1 MLEVRSLTARYGP
14 IQALSEVSISIR
26 AGEIVAIVGA
36 NGAGK
41 STLLKCISRL
51 IKYQA
56 GAIAFNGHDI
66 EPWGSDTVVR
76 NGIVMVPEGRL
87 IFNDLTVHENL
98 ELGAY
103 TRRDADIRRDMERV
117 IALFP
122 VLGKYLKRSA
132 GQMSGGEQQ
141 MLSIGRGLMARPKL
155 LMMDEPSMGL
165 SPNMVRLIFQAI
177 KDIKREG
184 VTVLLVEQN
193 ARVAL
198 PLVDRGYV
206 LERGKVVL
214 EDSGLNLLHNK
225 SVQEAYIG
233 AV

>member
-1 MLEVRSLTARYGP
+1 MLEVKSLTARYGP
-14 IQALSEVSISIR
+14 IQALTEISVNVS
-26 AGEIVAIVGA
+26 AGEIVAIVGS

-51 IKYQA
+51 LRFPA
-56 GAIAFNGHDI
+56 GAITFEDHDI
-66 EPWGSDTVVR
+66 SSWGNDTAVR

-87 IFNDLTVHENL
+87 IFNDMTVLENL

-103 TRRDADIRRDMERV
+103 TRRDGDIGRDMERV
-117 IALFP
+117 IGLFP
-122 VLGKYLKRSA
+122 ILGRYLKRSA

-141 MLSIGRGLMARPKL
+141 MLAIGRGLMARPKL

-165 SPNMVRLIFQAI
+165 SPNMTKVIFQAI
-177 KDIKREG
+177 KDIKSEG

-198 PLVDRGYV
+198 PIVDRGYV
-206 LERGKVVL
+206 LERGRVVL
-214 EDSGLNLLHNK
+214 EDSGMNLLGNK